1 MNLLRDETELVGSWK
16 LFEGRMVE
24 DETSQRIR
32 ALVNKHLRQ
41 VAVSE
46 DGWTKLYQDP
56 EDQRFW
62 ELTYPSSEMQGG
74 GPPRLCT
81 IESDQARNKYKL
93 P

>member
-1 MNLLRDETELVGSWK
+1 MNLRRDETELVGSWK
-16 LFEGRMVE
+16 VLGGQMVE
-24 DETSQRIR
+24 DETSRRIR
-32 ALVNKHLRQ
+32 SLVSSYLRQ

-62 ELTYPSSEMQGG
+62 ELTYPLSEMQGG

-81 IESDQARNKYKL
+81 IEGEQVRRKYKL
-93 P
+93 S